1 MVARRAKG
9 PGPRGLPP
17 WPHIGHR
24 GSRPEGPQ
32 ALRLSP
38 RKPTAFWAKG
48 AFCGA
53 PYGST
58 AECDRRQRPLAF
70 ASCTKRCFAPFGAKE
85 HSCGRLTSPTGVRRR
100 KEGFALFAPMEHRAK
115 GPVRPRTGVGDVSLP
130 HLCSKE
136 HRCCKAA
143 PVRLRGRSRLGFC
156 PMELQSSSLK

>member
-100 KEGFALFAPMEHRAK
+100 KAPKGLCSLSEHMHRAK
-115 GPVRPRTGVGDVSLP
+115 GPVHVRTS
-130 HLCSKE
+130 
-136 HRCCKAA
+136 HRCKAVGFA
-143 PVRLRGRSRLGFC
+143 PVLLSAKSRRLLAHGAWAQGQRPC
-156 PMELQSSSLK
+156 AHAT